1 MTFLGTGEEIHFI
14 LLKVQPS
21 LEVCFPELW
30 VPGETVSTELGIRR
44 QDLLA
49 VAGHGLITPTT
60 LSTVQDL
67 LAVAGHGSIPQ
78 PLSQQFRSFILRKS
92 SETTKK
98 CLVII
103 CLLKPFYY
111 NMVHNV

>member
-1 MTFLGTGEEIHFI
+1 MQIPYKIKKTNTLKSEKQGRPLTFLGTGEEIHLI

-44 QDLLA
+44 HDLLA

-67 LAVAGHGSIPQ
+67 LAVAGHCSIPR
-78 PLSQQFRSFILRKS
+78 PLPQQFRTCWL
-92 SETTKK
+92 
-98 CLVII
+98 
-103 CLLKPFYY
+103 
-111 NMVHNV
+111 

>member
-1 MTFLGTGEEIHFI
+1 MTFLGTGEEIHLI

-44 QDLLA
+44 
-49 VAGHGLITPTT
+49 
-60 LSTVQDL
+60 QDL